1 MLVSP
6 PILLKCPRAVVPN
19 MHILH
24 VSLIDRINTLLKT
37 PRPEMSLSD
46 KADLPTGL

>member
-6 PILLKCPRAVVPN
+6 SILLKCPGAVVPN
-19 MHILH
+19 MQILH
-24 VSLIDRINTLLKT
+24 VSLIDHINPLLKT

-46 KADLPTGL
+46 NADLPTGL